1 MATRV
6 LVFGGTGMLGHM
18 LLREFEHDESV
29 EVHGAVRNL
38 GSLEH
43 ALSADLLKRVAT
55 GVDAMD
61 VEAVRAL
68 MRDVKPHVVI
78 NCVGVIKQDARI
90 SDAISTI
97 KVNSLFPHML
107 ARECVEINARLI
119 HVSTDCVFSGDRG
132 NYVEEDTPDPRDL
145 YGRSKLLGEVTIA
158 PALTLR
164 TSIVGHEL
172 GSNRSLVDW
181 FLSQSGTVN
190 GYTRAIYSGL
200 TTTEF
205 ARVLSSFVFPREQ
218 LTGLLHVASDPISKY
233 DLLRLVAS
241 EYEWRGNLVPFPD
254 YACDRSLS
262 AEAFRSLTDYRAPS
276 WTQMIKAMHD
286 SKPMLPML

>member
-1 MATRV
+1 
-6 LVFGGTGMLGHM
+6 MLGHT
-18 LLREFEHDESV
+18 LLSEFEHVESV
-29 EVHGAVRNL
+29 EVHGAVRTL
-38 GSLEH
+38 GLLEH
-43 ALSADLLKRVAT
+43 ALSADLLKRVAS

-61 VEAVRAL
+61 IEAVRAL
-68 MRDVKPHVVI
+68 LRDVKPHVVV

-97 KVNSLFPHML
+97 KVNSLFPHIL
-107 ARECVEINARLI
+107 ARECVEIEARLI

-132 NYVEEDTPDPRDL
+132 NYVEEDTPDPTDF
-145 YGRSKLLGEVTIA
+145 YGRSKLLGELTSA

-172 GSNRSLVDW
+172 GSTRSLVDW
-181 FLSQSGTVN
+181 FLSQSGMVN
-190 GYTRAIYSGL
+190 GYTRAIYSGV

-205 ARVLSSFVFPREQ
+205 ARILSSVVFPSKQ

-233 DLLRLVAS
+233 ELLRLVAS
-241 EYEWRGNLVPFPD
+241 EYEWRGTLVPFPG

-262 AEAFRSLTDYRAPS
+262 AKAFHSLTDYRAPS
-276 WTQMIKAMHD
+276 WAQMIKAMHD
-286 SKPMLPML
+286 SKPMLQMP